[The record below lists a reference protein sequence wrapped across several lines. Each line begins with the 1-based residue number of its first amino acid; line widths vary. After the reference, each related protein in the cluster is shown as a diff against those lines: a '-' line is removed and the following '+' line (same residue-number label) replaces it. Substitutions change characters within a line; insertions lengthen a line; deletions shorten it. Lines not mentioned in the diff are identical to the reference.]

1 MKTQKNKSGL
11 FASLFILAGLCANHA
26 HAQSEVRNG
35 GDTQEK
41 RFNQIA
47 DDLKDWI
54 SQGGAEGLK
63 LAASIDRA
71 LYETKMM
78 EALLSYTVSFTLDTI
93 NVNGVEKDCEN
104 IPATKIIR
112 CNIDRFK
119 NSSEA
124 EQYTIVHHELAGI
137 AGLENNE
144 GKARSNYSI
153 SDQITSSLEKVTV
166 LKLVVKKNSTISS
179 ATRQM
184 FLQAKGISLDDF
196 LNRKDPVEAN
206 KDQGKWNCYDQ
217 NGEFMFYILVVRNGY
232 SSAITTLE
240 HAVPGIYHYNKRIDT
255 MVEDQNPGVYAVLRK
270 LSDTQLIV
278 ESSYQVSKR
287 KMRKFP
293 DHQRS
298 VFYPDYFSNYFV
310 CNPRP

>member
-63 LAASIDRA
+63 LAAPIDRA

-206 KDQGKWNCYDQ
+206 KDQGRWKCYDQ
-217 NGEFMFYILVVRNGY
+217 NGKFMFNILAVRNGD
-232 SSAITTLE
+232 SSAITYGTT
-240 HAVPGIYHYNKRIDT
+240 GIGNFHYNKRIGT
-255 MVEDQNPGVYAVLRK
+255 MVEENPAGVEVILRK

-278 ESSYQVSKR
+278 EASYQASKR